1 MLLPGSYR
9 TGYCSYEHIRH
20 TPTLLPGAGVRAA
33 HKRAPLD
40 VGEGSTQDTGV
51 REGTPEYLV
60 DKGQVSG
67 RLPHAAAQNDHFAV
81 TAPLGPEHR
90 AL

>member
-1 MLLPGSYR
+1 MDPTEQAAVATSTSDICQRYFQEQVSERPISGLLW
-9 TGYCSYEHIRH
+9 TWE
-20 TPTLLPGAGVRAA
+20 RAA
-33 HKRAPLD
+33 PRTRGL
-40 VGEGSTQDTGV
+40 

-60 DKGQVSG
+60 DKGQISG
-67 RLPHAAAQNDHFAV
+67 RLPHAAPQNDHFAV